1 MQGSRSGAGVCFRVR
16 LLVARCL
23 RKWRRQGRPTTACTT
38 KTVRSLRLCSL
49 GSQISFVPNLRAYRG
64 MLGRACCRLPTA
76 TLRCVVGRRALACAP
91 GHCVRNGRVSGD
103 WRVWACWIPARAAT
117 TSPASRLSRRPKRH
131 LALAEV
137 GFLCCIPIARAFCC
151 PERPVSAL
159 RRSSRG
165 CGAGWTSKHTLC
177 PTSRARLHVLGL
189 LAHGV
194 VARSLGCGTHCG
206 HEARGLCLPRKTSV
220 LRFVR
225 TTPVAVLGSSSHA
238 GDGVGEECYLVDPAS
253 SHMLVSK
260 IKPCMCKRLVR
271 SGIRAS
277 VPPWGRGGVLDPKV
291 LLRECRAKN
300 LRARGER
307 RRLASE
313 RAVEPEDENSRLRET
328 VMNLEEKVSSLE
340 SEIAMLSSDLEDC
353 RHVTQE
359 LASALGGSGVADMRR
374 EMEQMS
380 IQIGLLQRAV
390 SNGPAVAHDAGARLR
405 IPEPKAYNGARDAKE
420 VENFLF
426 DIEQYFLA
434 ANVEDEA
441 RKVSTATMYLTG
453 DAKLWWRTKYAE
465 IQANQVRLDTW
476 ALLREAIREQFFPEN
491 VEYNARRAL
500 RKLEHSGSVRDY
512 VKSFSALMLDI
523 RDMSEKDKLFTFMEG
538 LKPWARLELQRQRV
552 TDLGSAMAA
561 AERLTD
567 FALET
572 RKDRQTTSS
581 PVQNKT
587 GGARSFR
594 SNSNRGGGDRKPYA
608 QTGSQGSSVRNKP
621 QENRQGAPQ
630 KSSGCFLCD
639 GPHRYRDCPKKQLLN
654 ALATFTDK
662 ASPAKPVEPQ
672 ASASG
677 VNDSEEDEDNL
688 GAISQWCN
696 TLSHQVAAK
705 KTVPPRAGKT
715 APL

>member
-1 MQGSRSGAGVCFRVR
+1 MGPRRGAGSQSSA
-16 LLVARCL
+16 ARMPG
-23 RKWRRQGRPTTACTT
+23 QEPE
-38 KTVRSLRLCSL
+38 S
-49 GSQISFVPNLRAYRG
+49 P
-64 MLGRACCRLPTA
+64 
-76 TLRCVVGRRALACAP
+76 RRAA
-91 GHCVRNGRVSGD
+91 
-103 WRVWACWIPARAAT
+103 
-117 TSPASRLSRRPKRH
+117 SP
-131 LALAEV
+131 
-137 GFLCCIPIARAFCC
+137 
-151 PERPVSAL
+151 
-159 RRSSRG
+159 
-165 CGAGWTSKHTLC
+165 
-177 PTSRARLHVLGL
+177 
-189 LAHGV
+189 
-194 VARSLGCGTHCG
+194 
-206 HEARGLCLPRKTSV
+206 
-220 LRFVR
+220 
-225 TTPVAVLGSSSHA
+225 
-238 GDGVGEECYLVDPAS
+238 
-253 SHMLVSK
+253 
-260 IKPCMCKRLVR
+260 
-271 SGIRAS
+271 
-277 VPPWGRGGVLDPKV
+277 
-291 LLRECRAKN
+291 
-300 LRARGER
+300 
-307 RRLASE
+307 SE

-405 IPEPKAYNGARDAKE
+405 IPEPKAYN
-420 VENFLF
+420 
-426 DIEQYFLA
+426 
-434 ANVEDEA
+434 
-441 RKVSTATMYLTG
+441 G

-587 GGARSFR
+587 GGASR
-594 SNSNRGGGDRKPYA
+594 
-608 QTGSQGSSVRNKP
+608 
-621 QENRQGAPQ
+621 
-630 KSSGCFLCD
+630 
-639 GPHRYRDCPKKQLLN
+639 
-654 ALATFTDK
+654 
-662 ASPAKPVEPQ
+662 
-672 ASASG
+672 SG
-677 VNDSEEDEDNL
+677 VTPTEVGETENP
-688 GAISQWCN
+688 
-696 TLSHQVAAK
+696 TLRLVHRAVQSG
-705 KTVPPRAGKT
+705 TSPRRTGRGRRRRVVDASYAT
-715 APL
+715 ARIDIGTARRNNC

>member
-1 MQGSRSGAGVCFRVR
+1 MYNVYAICNSINEIHILNRAFNLLLSCYTLLTVCCCCV
-16 LLVARCL
+16 
-23 RKWRRQGRPTTACTT
+23 
-38 KTVRSLRLCSL
+38 LCCYS
-49 GSQISFVPNLRAYRG
+49 
-64 MLGRACCRLPTA
+64 C
-76 TLRCVVGRRALACAP
+76 RRAVL
-91 GHCVRNGRVSGD
+91 VSAGCCCCY
-103 WRVWACWIPARAAT
+103 W
-117 TSPASRLSRRPKRH
+117 
-131 LALAEV
+131 AEV
-137 GFLCCIPIARAFCC
+137 VVYCGLLATRC
-151 PERPVSAL
+151 PFSAL
-159 RRSSRG
+159 RKAPREKWYQSLGTSMGPRR
-165 CGAGWTSKHTLC
+165 GAGSQSSAARM
-177 PTSRARLHVLGL
+177 PGQEPESPRRA
-189 LAHGV
+189 
-194 VARSLGCGTHCG
+194 
-206 HEARGLCLPRKTSV
+206 
-220 LRFVR
+220 
-225 TTPVAVLGSSSHA
+225 
-238 GDGVGEECYLVDPAS
+238 AS
-253 SHMLVSK
+253 
-260 IKPCMCKRLVR
+260 P
-271 SGIRAS
+271 
-277 VPPWGRGGVLDPKV
+277 
-291 LLRECRAKN
+291 
-300 LRARGER
+300 
-307 RRLASE
+307 SE

-434 ANVEDEA
+434 AN
-441 RKVSTATMYLTG
+441 
-453 DAKLWWRTKYAE
+453 
-465 IQANQVRLDTW
+465 ANQVRLDTW

-621 QENRQGAPQ
+621 QENRQG
-630 KSSGCFLCD
+630 
-639 GPHRYRDCPKKQLLN
+639 RRRR
-654 ALATFTDK
+654 
-662 ASPAKPVEPQ
+662 E
-672 ASASG
+672 
-677 VNDSEEDEDNL
+677 
-688 GAISQWCN
+688 
-696 TLSHQVAAK
+696 
-705 KTVPPRAGKT
+705 
-715 APL
+715 